1 MPVVSDASPLILLA
15 KIRRL
20 DLLKKLYSE
29 VLIPKKVKEEVTK
42 QEVPP
47 IISGIREGWI
57 KVKEVELSSEVKEMG
72 RELGL
77 HEGEIYALSLALH
90 ANVKQVLADD
100 KLARVGAR
108 ILGLQAIG
116 CLGVVMKAY
125 EMDVITRN
133 EAISAIQ
140 ELVKAG
146 LWISPEVLGE
156 VLTSLED

>member
-29 VLIPKKVKEEVTK
+29 VLIPKEVKEEVTK

-100 KLARVGAR
+100 KL
-108 ILGLQAIG
+108 
-116 CLGVVMKAY
+116 
-125 EMDVITRN
+125 E
-133 EAISAIQ
+133 
-140 ELVKAG
+140 ELVLEFWGYRLSDA
-146 LWISPEVLGE
+146 WVL
-156 VLTSLED
+156 L

>member
-29 VLIPKKVKEEVTK
+29 VLIPKEVKEEVTK

-116 CLGVVMKAY
+116 CLGVVTY
-125 EMDVITRN
+125 EMDVVQERS
-133 EAISAIQ
+133 ISAIQ
-140 ELVKAG
+140 NWLRDYGSLG
-146 LWISPEVLGE
+146 LGRGVDFVGS
-156 VLTSLED
+156 